1 MAGDEKPPRELI
13 DAAEM
18 HQEVSCE
25 KDCDEPGCGCADS
38 ECGWCGAEW
47 PCLTRRLADALEA
60 ERAHMQ
66 SLAKWAGVPDSASSL
81 EIACEVSTALEAAL
95 PGDDD
100 WEYAMRESG
109 EDEPWSYTHPTREL
123 LLSAVG
129 WMAKRQDMEILRR
142 RPAGEPGP
150 WEPVEEV
157 PRG

>member
-1 MAGDEKPPRELI
+1 MAGDEKHVRKHI
-13 DAAEM
+13 DN
-18 HQEVSCE
+18 
-25 KDCDEPGCGCADS
+25 
-38 ECGWCGAEW
+38 
-47 PCLTRRLADALEA
+47 LRLRVANSGIHDVRVNVVTEDLEA
-60 ERAHMQ
+60 V
-66 SLAKWAGVPDSASSL
+66 LA
-81 EIACEVSTALEAAL
+81 ALEAAL

-129 WMAKRQDMEILRR
+129 WMAKRQDMEIVRR
-142 RPAGEPGP
+142 RPAGP